1 MTKNLQKSKRRASL
15 GASMVETALLISLI
29 ACVVI
34 PAARAVGASIQE
46 KFEKS
51 SNAISANANDNIPDG

>member
-1 MTKNLQKSKRRASL
+1 MTKNLQKSKRRVSL

-34 PAARAVGASIQE
+34 PAARSMGTEIKQ
-46 KFEKS
+46 KFVDSTE
-51 SNAISANANDNIPDG
+51 AISANANDTGPDM